1 MWRSPLQRLIS
12 IKTHSVVKSRMGEDE
27 MMKLVSETW
36 DKDDKVFTEVREHV
50 SQSQR
55 LSEFR
60 GVHALCFQGN
70 NFRREYIATQG
81 PLPGTKDDFWKMV
94 WEQNV
99 HNVVMVT
106 QCVEKG
112 RVGSTEAM
120 ITETVFTNS
129 SAWNSEVF
137 LLFLHPGE
145 MWSLLAV
152 RSGSSVLRR
161 PDRPDAVRIGSARVD
176 DQRV

>member
-1 MWRSPLQRLIS
+1 M
-12 IKTHSVVKSRMGEDE
+12 
-27 MMKLVSETW
+27 
-36 DKDDKVFTEVREHV
+36 

-112 RVGSTEAM
+112 RVGSTDAM
-120 ITETVFTNS
+120 FTETIFTNS

-161 PDRPDAVRIGSARVD
+161 PDRPDAVRIGSTWVD
-176 DQRV
+176 DQRVWHLQRTFHWQLSSLLQNRFECERRLEHLFRFILEEQENDPSSV